1 MVWIKKK
8 SSNNNENVK
17 RKAHWFKNIAKPKLE
32 FCAQLYTHVSII
44 TVLYRSTYL
53 GCSFK

>member
-17 RKAHWFKNIAKPKLE
+17 RKAHWFKNIAKLKVE
-32 FCAQLYTHVSII
+32 FCAQLDTHVSII

>member
-8 SSNNNENVK
+8 SSSNNENVK
-17 RKAHWFKNIAKPKLE
+17 RKAHWLKIIAKPKVE